1 MADAATSQRNALP
14 AQTVPVGPPAYLV
27 AAGGV
32 LVVLELPVVGLL
44 SRLVGIAMVLVG
56 VLQLAGLA
64 TEPGAQR
71 RLRAAAA
78 TAVLVALLQVVVTLA
93 ALLVLDDTD
102 TVAAAAPAASTP
114 GWTDW
119 ASLAH
124 MALGVAGTL
133 LLAAGMAR
141 ELHQRGQAEAED
153 AWWHVAIAV
162 VVIQAPIV
170 VAAVPTQV
178 VGRPAGVHGTAALLL
193 FAAAI
198 VPYGLLARA
207 GRHSS

>member
-1 MADAATSQRNALP
+1 
-14 AQTVPVGPPAYLV
+14 VGRPSYLV

-44 SRLVGIAMVLVG
+44 SRLVGIGMVLVG
-56 VLQLAGLA
+56 VLQLAALA
-64 TEPGAQR
+64 ADPVAQR
-71 RLRAAAA
+71 RLRVA
-78 TAVLVALLQVVVTLA
+78 TGIAVLVALLHVVVTIA
-93 ALLVLDDTD
+93 ALLLLDLGT
-102 TVAAAAPAASTP
+102 AAAPTTSMP
-114 GWTDW
+114 GWMGW

-133 LLAAGMAR
+133 LLVAGMAR
-141 ELHQRGQAEAED
+141 ELHHRGHEEAED

-162 VVIQAPIV
+162 VAIQAPIV
-170 VAAVPTQV
+170 VAAALTQV
-178 VGRPAGVHGTAALLL
+178 VGRPDGVHGTAALLL

-207 GRHSS
+207 GHRSP